1 MSFKLDA
8 LKKAKKVTKTELFKK
23 PVQEETLAQAID
35 DQTIKDLRESINSV
49 LPDLKTLCSTWNS
62 WKFEFKN
69 VEYFNL
75 THWRGILEGVIEK
88 LDRET

>member
-1 MSFKLDA
+1 MSSKLDA
-8 LKKAKKVTKTELFKK
+8 LKKAKKVTKT
-23 PVQEETLAQAID
+23 EETLAQAID